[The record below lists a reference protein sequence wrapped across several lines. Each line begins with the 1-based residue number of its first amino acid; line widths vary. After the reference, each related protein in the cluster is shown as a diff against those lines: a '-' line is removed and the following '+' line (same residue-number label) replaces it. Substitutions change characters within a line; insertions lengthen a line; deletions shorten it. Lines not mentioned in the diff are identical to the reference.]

1 MVTRSSKKRAKNAKS
16 PATPETLKGWQ
27 QIASFL
33 GQPVN
38 VAQRWAK
45 TGMPVTRQGRN
56 VIATPE
62 EMNKWLGCEAGG
74 EPLHVATPDGDLSAE
89 LKRGLAYLREQNNG
103 HRTTN
108 K

>member
-1 MVTRSSKKRAKNAKS
+1 MATRSSKKRAKNAKS

-62 EMNKWLGCEAGG
+62 EMNKWLDINCGEA
-74 EPLHVATPDGDLSAE
+74 DSAGA
-89 LKRGLAYLREQNNG
+89 GLPASWMNSRPAK
-103 HRTTN
+103 TTKGN
-108 K
+108 